1 MTGPAR
7 TLILCLA
14 LVLGLAAQERFLDAP
29 RPAQDGP
36 RLVVFNPTVYNIRC
50 LAALRDRGLLDVP
63 GLTVVGVYHVTQKE
77 DFGAARTFAGEHGYG
92 WMKFHAVAAP
102 LAEAE
107 LFRRN
112 ACTPEFEAVAG
123 KSDGAVF
130 FGGPD
135 IPAAIFHQKTNFLS
149 EVDDPHR
156 NRLELS
162 AIFHL
167 LGGSQ
172 DPRAVPL
179 LAARPGFAVLGICL
193 GFQSLNVG
201 TGGELVQDIWTGVYG
216 AASLEDAVALGPEQ
230 WHNNPYKRLLPQEK
244 LMSYNFHTLQFRT
257 GRFLAEAGFGAGDH
271 PRVLSSHHQA
281 VTKVAEGWT
290 VLAESRDGRIVEAME
305 HKRFPNVLGV
315 QFHPEHHLL
324 WDPEP
329 RFRQRPEDVPTSYNA
344 ILAGTPRSL
353 EFNKAV
359 WGWLGGK
366 LRASRK

>member
-1 MTGPAR
+1 
-7 TLILCLA
+7 
-14 LVLGLAAQERFLDAP
+14 
-29 RPAQDGP
+29 
-36 RLVVFNPTVYNIRC
+36 VVFNPTVWNLQC
-50 LAALRDRGLLDVP
+50 LAALRDKGILDVP
-63 GLTVVGVYHVTQKE
+63 GLTVVGVYHVRQKE
-77 DFGAARTFAGEHGYG
+77 DFEASRTFAGEHGYA
-92 WMKFHAVAAP
+92 WIKFHAVSAA

-107 LFRRN
+107 LFRQN
-112 ACTPEFEAVAG
+112 PCTPEFEAVAA
-123 KSDGAVF
+123 KSDGVVF

-167 LGGSQ
+167 LGGTQ
-172 DPRAVPL
+172 DPRAKPL
-179 LAARPGFAVLGICL
+179 LAARPAFPVLGICL

-201 TGGELVQDIWTGVYG
+201 TGGSLVQDIWTGIYG
-216 AASLEDAVALGPEQ
+216 ASSYEEAIALGPEQ

-244 LMSYNFHTLQFRT
+244 LMSSNFHTLQLKE
-257 GRFLAEAGFGAGDH
+257 GRFLREAGFGPADH
-271 PRVLSSHHQA
+271 PRILSSHHQA
-281 VTKVAEGWT
+281 VVEVAGGWS
-290 VLAESRDGRIVEAME
+290 VLATSRDGRLVEAME

-324 WDPEP
+324 WETEP
-329 RFRQRPEDVPTSYNA
+329 RFRQRPEDAPAGFNA

-359 WGWLGGK
+359 WAWLG
-366 LRASRK
+366 RALKAR